1 MPITVFIVD
10 DHPVIIEGLT
20 QLFSAQEDMRVVGT
34 ADNGHD
40 ALEAIARLRPDIV
53 IADIAMPH
61 LNGIDATRQILEQ
74 SPETQVVI
82 LSMHSTPDHI
92 FNALDAGASGY
103 VLKENAATQVLQ
115 AVRAV
120 HAGGRYLCE
129 RAAEITANLATRP
142 RRTRPLERLSRRE
155 REILPLVAAGRTS
168 IEIAASLG
176 LSPKTVD
183 TYRSRLMHKLDIH
196 DLPGLVRFSI
206 QQGITALD

>member
-20 QLFSAQEDMRVVGT
+20 QLINAQEDMRVVGT
-34 ADNGHD
+34 ARNGGD
-40 ALEAIARLRPDIV
+40 ALEAIARLHPEV
-53 IADIAMPH
+53 VVADIAMPH
-61 LNGIDATRQILEQ
+61 LNGIEATRQILEQ
-74 SPETQVVI
+74 SPETHVVI

-115 AVRAV
+115 AVRTV
-120 HAGGRYLCE
+120 HAGGRYLSE
-129 RAAEITANLATRP
+129 RVAEITANLATRP
-142 RRTRPLERLSRRE
+142 RRTKPLDRLSKRE

-168 IEIAASLG
+168 AEIAAGLG

-183 TYRSRLMHKLDIH
+183 TYRSRMMQKLDLH
-196 DLPGLVRFSI
+196 DLPALVRFSI
-206 QQGITALD
+206 QQGITVLD